1 MGYAVLIHVVVSAQH
16 HYEFLSDWR
25 RHQMALAAAAGSRP
39 ALTALPMDVVRAPSL
54 PAPPM
59 PRLPASSAP
68 SLSDPGQLSADLEAA
83 IAAVMRGVDYPQP
96 PAPVAAPEVGL
107 DRPDPAPKDSVS
119 GPDASCMPSRL
130 ENALGSG
137 LYRLPSDAQLLSFAS
152 CVAA

>member
-1 MGYAVLIHVVVSAQH
+1 MGYAVLNCVSVSAQH

-39 ALTALPMDVVRAPSL
+39 ALTALPMDAVRAPSL

-83 IAAVMRGVDYPQP
+83 IAAVMRDVDSPQ
-96 PAPVAAPEVGL
+96 PAPVTAPKVGL
-107 DRPDPAPKDSVS
+107 DRPDPAFEDSVS
-119 GPDASCMPSRL
+119 CPDASCFPSRL

-152 CVAA
+152 CIAA

>member
-1 MGYAVLIHVVVSAQH
+1 MHGPVSAQH

-39 ALTALPMDVVRAPSL
+39 ALTALPLDAVRAPSL

-59 PRLPASSAP
+59 SRLPASSAP

-83 IAAVMRGVDYPQP
+83 IAAVMRDGDSPQP
-96 PAPVAAPEVGL
+96 PASVAAPKLGP
-107 DRPDPAPKDSVS
+107 DRPDSAPEDSVS
-119 GPDASCMPSRL
+119 GPDASCLPSRL

-152 CVAA
+152 CIAA